1 MQLVK
6 SAAASLTIDLSF
18 VLQGEAPDEL
28 PESLLG
34 GVRIYHCSLDG
45 LLEIEAHEKWLQEVW
60 LKKEIEAG
68 RW

>member
-1 MQLVK
+1 M
-6 SAAASLTIDLSF
+6 TIDLSF

-45 LLEIEAHEKWLQEVW
+45 LLEIEKGLEKVHV
-60 LKKEIEAG
+60 
-68 RW
+68 